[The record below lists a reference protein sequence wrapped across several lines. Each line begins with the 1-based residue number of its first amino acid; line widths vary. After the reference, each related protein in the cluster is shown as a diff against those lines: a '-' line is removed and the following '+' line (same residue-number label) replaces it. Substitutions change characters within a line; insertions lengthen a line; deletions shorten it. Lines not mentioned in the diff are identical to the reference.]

1 MGGVPELP
9 RSSKYVATPDAELG
23 EAERNTL
30 VSRLNQAFSAGIVDE
45 TAYRAH
51 LDTLF
56 AAKRLGDVAGVVAIL
71 PAIATHDVPAVI
83 ETGRTAPG
91 DLAPARSPKPLTTL
105 LLIAGGGVALMLLV
119 VVVLA
124 IVAGLMF

>member
-1 MGGVPELP
+1 MPELP
-9 RSSKYVATPDAELG
+9 RSSKYIATPDAELG
-23 EAERNTL
+23 EAERNLL
-30 VSRLNQAFSAGIVDE
+30 VSRLNQAFGEGAVDE
-45 TAYRAH
+45 SDYRAY

-56 AAKRLGDVAGVVAIL
+56 SAKRLGDVAGVVASL
-71 PAIATHDVPAVI
+71 PPVPTHDVPAVI

-91 DLAPARSPKPLTTL
+91 QLAPGRSPKPLTTL